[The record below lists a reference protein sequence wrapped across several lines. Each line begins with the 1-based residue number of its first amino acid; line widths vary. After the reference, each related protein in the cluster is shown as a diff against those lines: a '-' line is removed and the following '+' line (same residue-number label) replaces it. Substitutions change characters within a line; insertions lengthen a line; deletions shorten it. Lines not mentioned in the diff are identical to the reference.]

1 MNTQKNILRKLI
13 ICSLVIGFAFNHAH
27 AQTQTLQL
35 ENENSFLTVF
45 GSSNLHGWKVDA
57 NTQNGLIRFNSL
69 ESCQIES
76 LSLAVLTES
85 LKGVKPGI
93 TESASIALKSNKYK
107 TILFTLVEVKSITD
121 KGNGIFELET
131 IGDLVIAGTKKLVPL
146 NFEVTIFDHKVK
158 LEGKVQLKMTEFN
171 ITPPT
176 GMLGVVEAKDD
187 IFLKFETNFI
197 EIKLL

>member
-13 ICSLVIGFAFNHAH
+13 ICIVLVGFVFNQ
-27 AQTQTLQL
+27 AQAQTLQL
-35 ENENSFLTVF
+35 ENENSSLTVF

-57 NTQNGLIRFNSL
+57 NTQNGLIKFNSL

-85 LKGVKPGI
+85 LKGAKPGI
-93 TESASIALKSNKYK
+93 TSTASKALKSDKYK
-107 TILFTLVEVKSITD
+107 TILYTLIEVQNITD
-121 KGNGIFELET
+121 KGNGVFTLET
-131 IGDLVIAGTKKLVPL
+131 IGDLVIAGTKKTVPL
-146 NFEVTIFDHKVK
+146 NFDVTIVN
-158 LEGKVQLKMTEFN
+158 EKVQLKGKVKLKLTEFN

-176 GMLGVVEAKDD
+176 GMLGVVRATDD

-197 EIKLL
+197 

>member
-13 ICSLVIGFAFNHAH
+13 TCIVLVGFVFNQ
-27 AQTQTLQL
+27 AQAQTLQL
-35 ENENSFLTVF
+35 ENENSSLTVF

-57 NTQNGLIRFNSL
+57 NTQNGLIKFNSL

-85 LKGVKPGI
+85 LKGAKPGI
-93 TESASIALKSNKYK
+93 TSTASKALKSDKYK
-107 TILFTLVEVKSITD
+107 TILYTLIEVQNITD
-121 KGNGIFELET
+121 KGNGVFTLET
-131 IGDLVIAGTKKLVPL
+131 IGDLVIAGTKKTVPL
-146 NFEVTIFDHKVK
+146 NFDVTIVNQ
-158 LEGKVQLKMTEFN
+158 KVQLKGKVKLKLTEFN

-176 GMLGVVEAKDD
+176 GMLGVVRATDD

-197 EIKLL
+197 

>member
-13 ICSLVIGFAFNHAH
+13 ICIILIGFVFNQSQ
-27 AQTQTLQL
+27 AQMLQL

-57 NTQNGLIRFNSL
+57 NTQNGLIRFNNL

-76 LSLAVLTES
+76 LSVSVLSES
-85 LKGVKPGI
+85 LEGVKPGI

-121 KGNGIFELET
+121 KGNGVFELQT
-131 IGDLVIAGTKKLVPL
+131 IGDLVIAGTKKSVPL
-146 NFEVTIFDHKVK
+146 NFDVTIGDYKVK
-158 LEGKVQLKMTEFN
+158 LEGKVKLKMTDFN

-187 IFLKFETNFI
+187 IFLKFETNFT
-197 EIKLL
+197 EIKVL